1 MTTAEIRKNFRD
13 RVFNGKA
20 TITPGAFSALSAR
33 LVEEAGFDSVYIGGA
48 GIANNH
54 LCWADMGLTTM
65 TEVLWVLEG
74 AADAVS
80 IPIIADVD
88 TGFGNQLN
96 VYRTIK
102 CFERVGVS
110 AIHMEDQVMPKR
122 CGHFAGKQVIS
133 KEEMVAKIKVA
144 VDARSDPNFLI
155 IARTDAAALEGFD
168 SAIERAQAYIEA
180 GADITW
186 IEAIET
192 LEQIEAAPK
201 LLKAPQFINII
212 EGGKTPVIPLEDLDR
227 MGYKIVVYANALS
240 RTAIK
245 GMQEMLQIIKEHG
258 TTLNHWHDR
267 HGPYRGF

>member
-1 MTTAEIRKNFRD
+1 
-13 RVFNGKA
+13 
-20 TITPGAFSALSAR
+20 
-33 LVEEAGFDSVYIGGA
+33 
-48 GIANNH
+48 
-54 LCWADMGLTTM
+54 
-65 TEVLWVLEG
+65 
-74 AADAVS
+74 
-80 IPIIADVD
+80 
-88 TGFGNQLN
+88 
-96 VYRTIK
+96 
-102 CFERVGVS
+102 
-110 AIHMEDQVMPKR
+110 MPKR

-258 TTLNHWHDR
+258 TTLNHQHMMVSWDER
-267 HGPYRGF
+267 QRVVRKPVLEAIQKKYGV